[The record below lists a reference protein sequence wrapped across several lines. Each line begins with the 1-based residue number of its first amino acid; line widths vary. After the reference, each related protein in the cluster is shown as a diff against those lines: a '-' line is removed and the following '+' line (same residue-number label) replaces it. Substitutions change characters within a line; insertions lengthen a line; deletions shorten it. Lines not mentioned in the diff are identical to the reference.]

1 MKANVDLQ
9 SLGEYKNAMLIR
21 DRVLAFITGAPVRS
35 EDIKATSAPNDSNA
49 ALAEKAEQG
58 HVRAQWDLG
67 VAYST
72 GQGVPNDDAEA
83 YKWFRK
89 AAEQGHVDAQHAL
102 GWIYAWP
109 SRSGVPMD
117 DVEALKWFG
126 KAAEQGHV
134 RAQYDL
140 GKM

>member
-1 MKANVDLQ
+1 
-9 SLGEYKNAMLIR
+9 
-21 DRVLAFITGAPVRS
+21 
-35 EDIKATSAPNDSNA
+35 
-49 ALAEKAEQG
+49 
-58 HVRAQWDLG
+58 
-67 VAYST
+67 
-72 GQGVPNDDAEA
+72 VPNDDAEA

-134 RAQYDL
+134 RAQYDVSVR
-140 GKM
+140 